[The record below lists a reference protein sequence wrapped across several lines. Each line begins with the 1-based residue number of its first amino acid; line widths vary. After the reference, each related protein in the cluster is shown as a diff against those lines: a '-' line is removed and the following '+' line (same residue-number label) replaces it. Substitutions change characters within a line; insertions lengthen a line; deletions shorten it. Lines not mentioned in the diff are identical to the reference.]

1 MEYIKVPIHS
11 ENKKFLQRLADDR
24 GKSLEEVAKVAIQ
37 SYVFALRSK
46 KRRVKR
52 EGISQNE

>member
-24 GKSLEEVAKVAIQ
+24 GKSLEDVAKVAIQ

-46 KRRVKR
+46 KRHAKK
-52 EGISQNE
+52 G

>member
-1 MEYIKVPIHS
+1 MMEYIRVPINS

-24 GKSLEEVAKVAIQ
+24 GKSLEEIAKVAIQ

-46 KRRVKR
+46 KRHAKK
-52 EGISQNE
+52 G